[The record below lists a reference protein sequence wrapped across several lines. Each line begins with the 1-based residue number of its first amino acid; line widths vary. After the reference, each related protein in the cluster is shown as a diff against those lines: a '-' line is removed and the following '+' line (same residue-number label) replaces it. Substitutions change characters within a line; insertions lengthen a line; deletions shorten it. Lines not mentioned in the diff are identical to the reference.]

1 MSSLEEVKE
10 AARYRAA
17 KARAVRAIAKATDV
31 PMPRWYVASC
41 GDEAANRTGCLVEV
55 EFFSDSLAYGRAC
68 RRVEKDNAAGKLDS
82 FTMGEI
88 E

>member
-1 MSSLEEVKE
+1 MSSLDDIKE
-10 AARYRAA
+10 AARYRAT
-17 KARAVRAIAKATDV
+17 KTRCIRAIAKAVDV
-31 PMPRWYVASC
+31 PLPRWYVASC

-55 EFFSDSLAYGRAC
+55 EFFSDSLAYSRAC
-68 RRVEKDNAAGKLDS
+68 NRVAKAEAAGKLES